1 MSNSSQVNTKV
12 DTIIIKGNQFVSEAT
27 GSRFYVHGINF
38 DGKKRPEQK
47 ESLLD
52 GDDCSLTIPGLLAL
66 GINVILVTFPDT
78 TQDGTICMEQ
88 FQAAGIY
95 LLVLFYIST
104 GLSQYETYW
113 NNDEYSDQTKL
124 IDYPSPYSNVIGFV
138 FNRPIFQ
145 DEIPRPFE
153 DVMDDR
159 SGAYQRFEVPP
170 VIMDKS
176 CSRGRARNFTW
187 VSSLFGP
194 RFSTVWSGGIF
205 DEWYSWTEGYALVNI
220 TNDEKGW
227 PRLSKISRI
236 FDPLHSNSICLG
248 HHSYR
253 VDQIAYKHEYFQ
265 LSNQASTNLPPRQ
278 NLELCNCMMNSLSC
292 VVPEVIPVAVVPT
305 QMFEVCELNATYC
318 LGFSANGTS
327 GKYGAYSGCS
337 LYQQYSWAL
346 DRLTIGQVQ
355 HGNSTTCNFSSW
367 GRSQTSSTSSPTSS
381 RPGLFTNIKG
391 SPRASQPILS
401 SGGIAGVAIGA
412 AIFVLMIIGSIVLW
426 RRKKSGKTSMANTS
440 SEGLEVGEAP
450 PGLGHNVELRGDGRE
465 IERGMTEN
473 AIELP
478 DSVPLQEL
486 SDGLTTTRLTT
497 MGSPGKG
504 EYTAVSRVDPELEA
518 SVTMTAE
525 DILPAKGIKRKPLA
539 SVISSSWAGATWFDP
554 NDSRQVLPNGSASR
568 PDGQGD

>member
-1 MSNSSQVNTKV
+1 MGTQ
-12 DTIIIKGNQFVSEAT
+12 QLAT
-27 GSRFYVHGINF
+27 
-38 DGKKRPEQK
+38 
-47 ESLLD
+47 
-52 GDDCSLTIPGLLAL
+52 
-66 GINVILVTFPDT
+66 
-78 TQDGTICMEQ
+78 
-88 FQAAGIY
+88 FQAG
-95 LLVLFYIST
+95 
-104 GLSQYETYW
+104 
-113 NNDEYSDQTKL
+113 
-124 IDYPSPYSNVIGFV
+124 
-138 FNRPIFQ
+138 
-145 DEIPRPFE
+145 
-153 DVMDDR
+153 
-159 SGAYQRFEVPP
+159 
-170 VIMDKS
+170 
-176 CSRGRARNFTW
+176 
-187 VSSLFGP
+187 
-194 RFSTVWSGGIF
+194 
-205 DEWYSWTEGYALVNI
+205 
-220 TNDEKGW
+220 
-227 PRLSKISRI
+227 
-236 FDPLHSNSICLG
+236 
-248 HHSYR
+248 
-253 VDQIAYKHEYFQ
+253 
-265 LSNQASTNLPPRQ
+265 
-278 NLELCNCMMNSLSC
+278 
-292 VVPEVIPVAVVPT
+292 
-305 QMFEVCELNATYC
+305 
-318 LGFSANGTS
+318 
-327 GKYGAYSGCS
+327 
-337 LYQQYSWAL
+337 
-346 DRLTIGQVQ
+346 
-355 HGNSTTCNFSSW
+355 
-367 GRSQTSSTSSPTSS
+367 TSSPTSS

-465 IERGMTEN
+465 IERGTTEN